1 MTLRNWQQFQHQR
14 NVFFT
19 LFAVQDD
26 EDDLLWKYQLKIS
39 AKDRLHVC
47 KRTPEDAANVKS
59 TLEEFGDHVEFMK
72 NRETGEKGF
81 VMRTYFAPEG
91 SLEIQP

>member
-1 MTLRNWQQFQHQR
+1 MF
-14 NVFFT
+14 FFT